1 MKYFSSLFQR
11 LKDYWSG
18 ESSEAKSIVSKQ
30 FGDYLPFGFSLLAII
45 AIIYDVGFEHNL
57 KKTTLQVIYIINLV
71 VGVFFIINRYTT
83 RGITLKLSVALFDI
97 FSVMLFLI
105 LILQQLLQN
114 PSIVYV
120 LGDDIWLYAALFLI
134 FVREL
139 SALNISLTRTVL
151 NPAQLFIVS
160 FILIILV
167 GALFLMLPNAT
178 KNGISFIDAIF
189 TSASAVCVTGLAVV
203 DTEFYFTRLGQ
214 VTLMILIEIGGLG
227 IMTFVSYFSYFF
239 RGITSYENQLTL
251 SEMNNT
257 GKLSEVFSSLKNVI
271 LITFLVEGLGA
282 VLIFLSLQQSPFESL
297 EDRVFFS
304 IFHSISAFCNA
315 GFSTLSNGLYDPTL
329 RFNYPLLIT
338 IASLFILGGLG
349 FPIVFGIYRY
359 VKHVI
364 NNQLLSRSFNQKII
378 YIPWIINLSTRII
391 LITTASLIAVGT
403 VLFFIF
409 EYNNTLSEHSLGGK
423 IVTAFFG
430 AVTPRTA
437 GFNSVDMKML
447 TFPTIMITFLLMWIG
462 ASPASTGGGIK
473 TTTFAIATLNFFSL
487 AKGKTRIEIYRRE
500 ISDTSVRRAF
510 ATISLSLVILGGA
523 IFLLSFFEAD
533 KDLLS
538 LAFECFSAYS
548 TVGLTLGIT
557 GNLSDAGKLVIVAVM
572 FVGRVS
578 MLSILI
584 ALFSKSK
591 YKYYRYPTEDILIN

>member
-391 LITTASLIAVGT
+391 LITTASLIVVGT